1 MEIFS
6 PIALSNHSGYDS
18 YRVRKYGDTGACATA
33 QYLWQDLMEG
43 ESGAEAPVQKADC
56 VLAYDWEV
64 MPYFLEITVQD
75 GLLSEEELAGLA
87 ESIGISTVQ

>member
-1 MEIFS
+1 M
-6 PIALSNHSGYDS
+6 
-18 YRVRKYGDTGACATA
+18 
-33 QYLWQDLMEG
+33 
-43 ESGAEAPVQKADC
+43 QKADC